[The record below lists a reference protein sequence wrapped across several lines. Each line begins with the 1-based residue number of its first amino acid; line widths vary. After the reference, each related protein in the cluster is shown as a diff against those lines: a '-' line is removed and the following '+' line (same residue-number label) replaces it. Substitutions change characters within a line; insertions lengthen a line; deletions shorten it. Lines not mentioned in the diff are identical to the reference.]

1 MQNVLYYFIA
11 VSVIGAVVCIY
22 DKLAAARGW
31 KRVPERTLFF
41 WALVGG
47 GPGVFA
53 CMLLI
58 RHKTLHRIFMLG
70 IPAVMVLQA
79 AILLGIHHI
88 LLARGFLMTKALI
101 RLFIKNAE
109 DTRSAAV
116 REQYGILSGAVGLAC
131 NLFLFALKLTIGLV
145 TGAISIAADAFN
157 NLSDGLSCMISIV
170 GFKVANRE
178 PDEKHPFGYGRT
190 EYIAGLIVSF
200 IILLVGFEFFKTS
213 LDRIIH
219 PSAVAFSALLTGILA
234 VSMLV
239 KLWMGLF
246 NTTLGRRIDSPVL
259 IAAGQDSRN
268 DVITTSVVVLGM
280 VAGRFTPLPVDGYVG
295 ILVAAFIIW
304 SGIGI
309 ARDTVA
315 PLLGEAADPVMA
327 KNIEHIVLD
336 SEHIVGVH
344 DLIVHNYG
352 AGRALASLHA
362 EVPSDSNFVAVH
374 EEIDEAEK
382 RVWQQTGVYLVIH
395 MDPIDVNDEHI
406 NALREQVDGVLRGI
420 DEKLSMHD
428 FRVVDGERQI
438 NLIF

>member
-1 MQNVLYYFIA
+1 
-11 VSVIGAVVCIY
+11 
-22 DKLAAARGW
+22 
-31 KRVPERTLFF
+31 
-41 WALVGG
+41 
-47 GPGVFA
+47 
-53 CMLLI
+53 
-58 RHKTLHRIFMLG
+58 
-70 IPAVMVLQA
+70 
-79 AILLGIHHI
+79 
-88 LLARGFLMTKALI
+88 MTKALI

-268 DVITTSVVVLGM
+268 DVITTLVVVLGM

-352 AGRALASLHA
+352 AGRALPLCTPRYRVTAILSPYTRRSTRRRSASGSRPAFISSSIWTRSTSTTSTSTHCA
-362 EVPSDSNFVAVH
+362 SRWTACCAASTKSSPCTIS
-374 EEIDEAEK
+374 
-382 RVWQQTGVYLVIH
+382 
-395 MDPIDVNDEHI
+395 
-406 NALREQVDGVLRGI
+406 ALWTASGRSI
-420 DEKLSMHD
+420 
-428 FRVVDGERQI
+428 
-438 NLIF
+438 

>member
-1 MQNVLYYFIA
+1 MIRLLSRWLIPDRDNVSSPAVRRAYGTLCGTVGIALNILLFIGKFFAGQLSGSIA
-11 VSVIGAVVCIY
+11 V
-22 DKLAAARGW
+22 
-31 KRVPERTLFF
+31 T
-41 WALVGG
+41 
-47 GPGVFA
+47 
-53 CMLLI
+53 
-58 RHKTLHRIFMLG
+58 
-70 IPAVMVLQA
+70 
-79 AILLGIHHI
+79 
-88 LLARGFLMTKALI
+88 
-101 RLFIKNAE
+101 
-109 DTRSAAV
+109 
-116 REQYGILSGAVGLAC
+116 
-131 NLFLFALKLTIGLV
+131 
-145 TGAISIAADAFN
+145 ADAFN

-170 GFKVANRE
+170 GFKVSNRE

-309 ARDTVA
+309 AHDTVA

-344 DLIVHNYG
+344 DLIIHNYG

-395 MDPIDVNDEHI
+395 MDPIDVNNEHI

-420 DEKLSMHD
+420 DEQLSMHD

-438 NLIF
+438 NLIFDVVVPFSYDDEGKRRLLMTIYDDLKAIDQRFNPVVTLDHAM